1 MNVNKKKCPFCGE
14 DIMATAKKCRFC
26 GEWLDGAAPQAAH
39 DIEATTEPTGK
50 KNILK
55 YALVGFAIIAVIAIV
70 WVFQSP
76 SSESDTSEKTTE
88 SGTIPPAA
96 EPYSID
102 QVEANIAEY
111 DANETPEEKAQEL
124 WRIHLNKL
132 QGSYLIDAS
141 SMAADLDMVHNYGK
155 YVISGTTL
163 TQYLWDRNSNSWV
176 SNFSSEF
183 QLFKFQEGDYM
194 TGYNLIYTDQYGNE
208 CRMCSGDVNGDGVMD
223 LWQSDSVF
231 WTKQ

>member
-1 MNVNKKKCPFCGE
+1 MEGTKKCPFCGE
-14 DIMATAKKCRFC
+14 EIKATAKKCRFC
-26 GEWLDGAAPQAAH
+26 GEWLDGAASQVPH
-39 DIEATTEPTGK
+39 EARSITERNG
-50 KNILK
+50 NILK
-55 YALVGFAIIAVIAIV
+55 YIVIGIAVIAVAIIAVVLISKTDDSGAKAET
-70 WVFQSP
+70 SM
-76 SSESDTSEKTTE
+76 SD
-88 SGTIPPAA
+88 TIPPAA

-102 QVEANIAEY
+102 QVEANFEEY
-111 DANETPEEKAQEL
+111 EANMTPEEKAQEP
-124 WRIHLNKL
+124 WRIHLDKL
-132 QGSYLIDAS
+132 QGSYLIDRVS
-141 SMAADLDMVHNYGK
+141 TAADIDMVHNYGK

-183 QLFKFQEGDYM
+183 QLFKFQADDYM

>member
-1 MNVNKKKCPFCGE
+1 MEDTKRCPHCGQE
-14 DIMATAKKCRFC
+14 IKAVAKKCRFC
-26 GEWLDGAAPQAAH
+26 GEWLDGEAPQVPH
-39 DIEATTEPTGK
+39 EARTSTERNGNK
-50 KNILK
+50 GNVLEYIVIGI
-55 YALVGFAIIAVIAIV
+55 AVIAVAIIAVALISKTGDSGVKAE
-70 WVFQSP
+70 P
-76 SSESDTSEKTTE
+76 TMSD
-88 SGTIPPAA
+88 TIPPAA

-111 DANETPEEKAQEL
+111 DANETPEQQAQEL

-183 QLFKFQEGDYM
+183 QLFKFQEDDYM

-223 LWQSDSVF
+223 LWQSDSAF

>member
-1 MNVNKKKCPFCGE
+1 MEDTKRCPHCGQE
-14 DIMATAKKCRFC
+14 IKAVAKKCRFC
-26 GEWLDGAAPQAAH
+26 GEWLDVAAPQDSNETGAKA
-39 DIEATTEPTGK
+39 ETTGK
-50 KNILK
+50 RNILK
-55 YALVGFAIIAVIAIV
+55 YALIGVAIIAVIAIV
-70 WVFQSP
+70 WVFLSP

-88 SGTIPPAA
+88 SGIVQPAA
-96 EPYSID
+96 EPYSVD
-102 QVEANIAEY
+102 QVLSNIEEH
-111 DANETPEEKAQEL
+111 DANETPEQQAQEL

-183 QLFKFQEGDYM
+183 QLFKFQEDDYM

-208 CRMCSGDVNGDGVMD
+208 CRMCSGDINGDGVMD